1 MGRKPGRLTDGL
13 LLVEFDIKYVLV
25 NGKLKLLVNLD
36 SLFLFLFLKREKLNE
51 LISNWRK
58 KNAPVCAK
66 FRRTNSIY
74 N

>member
-13 LLVEFDIKYVLV
+13 LLVEFGIKYVVV

-58 KNAPVCAK
+58 KKRACVRQISAHKLN
-66 FRRTNSIY
+66 I
-74 N
+74 